1 MINRNNIFPASDWFD
16 ENFFGEFLYSNLN
29 IIEQFNVQKHTI
41 GEENISSRVLNHW
54 YEMGIITDDREN
66 KKSWKKFSVSELV
79 WIRIVLKLRNF
90 GLDLKRIKQVKEQIH
105 IYSNDKSISKCP
117 LLDFYILVAI
127 STSIPIKFIV
137 FESGKA
143 EIVRQQDIDIANQLT
158 LLKEDFISIDLNKL
172 LDNMFTKKT
181 IRADYFYYTKSEK
194 ETQHSKTDIEQEI
207 FNSLYLEEVKS
218 FSVNITKDGNLLVR
232 KERFTTSKKE
242 MESMLNKLDYAEG
255 STVKKGKI
263 KFHKIKEQ
271 KIIKKIKGR
280 PHKGSC

>member
-1 MINRNNIFPASDWFD
+1 MIEKNNVFAASDWFD
-16 ENFFGEFLYSNLN
+16 ENFFGEFLHSNLN
-29 IIEQFNVQKHTI
+29 IIEQFNFQKHTI

-66 KKSWKKFSVSELV
+66 KKRWKKFSVSEIV

-105 IYSNDKSISKCP
+105 LYSNKESFSKCP

-127 STSIPIKFIV
+127 SSNIPIKFIV
-137 FESGKA
+137 FESGQA
-143 EIVRQQDIDIANQLT
+143 EIVRQQDIDIANQLA

-181 IRADYFYYTKSEK
+181 IRADYFYYTKSHK
-194 ETQHSKTDIEQEI
+194 ETKHSKTDIEQEI

-218 FSVNITKDGNLLVR
+218 FSVNITKDGNFLVK
-232 KERFTTSKKE
+232 KERFTDSKKE
-242 MESMLNKLDYAEG
+242 MESMLNKLDYAEV

-263 KFHKIKEQ
+263 KYHKIEEQ
-271 KIIKKIKGR
+271 KRIKK
-280 PHKGSC
+280 

>member
-1 MINRNNIFPASDWFD
+1 MIERNNVFAASDWFD
-16 ENFFGEFLYSNLN
+16 ENFFGEFLHSNLN
-29 IIEQFNVQKHTI
+29 IIEQFNIQKHTI

-79 WIRIVLKLRNF
+79 WIRIVLKLRSF

-105 IYSNDKSISKCP
+105 LYSNKESFCKCP

-127 STSIPIKFIV
+127 SSSIPIKFIV
-137 FESGKA
+137 FESGQA
-143 EIVRQQDIDIANQLT
+143 EIVRQQDIDIANQLA
-158 LLKEDFISIDLNKL
+158 LIKEDFISIDLNKL
-172 LDNMFTKKT
+172 LNNMFTKKT
-181 IRADYFYYTKSEK
+181 IRADYFYYTKPEK
-194 ETQHSKTDIEQEI
+194 DTQHSKTDIEQEI

-218 FSVNITKDGNLLVR
+218 FSVNITKDGNFLVK
-232 KERFTTSKKE
+232 KERFTDSKKE

-263 KFHKIKEQ
+263 KFEEFSLLFRK
-271 KIIKKIKGR
+271 
-280 PHKGSC
+280 

>member
-1 MINRNNIFPASDWFD
+1 MIAIIQQKNNSFPASDWFD

-54 YEMGIITDDREN
+54 YDMGIITDDREN

-105 IYSNDKSISKCP
+105 LYSNAGSFSKCP

-127 STSIPIKFIV
+127 SSSIPIKFIV
-137 FESGKA
+137 FESGQA
-143 EIVRQQDIDIANQLT
+143 EIVRQQDIDIANQLA

-181 IRADYFYYTKSEK
+181 IRADYFYYTKPNE
-194 ETQHSKTDIEQEI
+194 ETQYSKKDIEQEI

-218 FSVNITKDGNLLVR
+218 FSVNITKDGNFLVK
-232 KERFTTSKKE
+232 KERFTDSKKE

-255 STVKKGKI
+255 STVKKGKN
-263 KFHKIKEQ
+263 KYHKIKEQ
-271 KIIKKIKGR
+271 KRIKK
-280 PHKGSC
+280 

>member
-1 MINRNNIFPASDWFD
+1 MVERNNVFAASDWFD
-16 ENFFGEFLYSNLN
+16 VNFFGKFLHSNLN

-79 WIRIVLKLRNF
+79 WVRIVLKLRNF

-105 IYSNDKSISKCP
+105 LYSNRESFCKCP

-127 STSIPIKFIV
+127 SSSIPIKFIV
-137 FESGKA
+137 FESGQA
-143 EIVRQQDIDIANQLT
+143 EIVRQQDIDIANQLA

-181 IRADYFYYTKSEK
+181 IRADYFNY
-194 ETQHSKTDIEQEI
+194 SKTNIEKEI
-207 FNSLYLEEVKS
+207 FNSFYLEEIKS
-218 FSVNITKDGNLLVR
+218 FSVKITKGDKFLVKKDR
-232 KERFTTSKKE
+232 ITSSKKE
-242 MESMLNKLDYAEG
+242 MESLLNKLEYAEG
-255 STVKKGKI
+255 STIKKGNI
-263 KFHKIKEQ
+263 KYHKIEEQ
-271 KIIKKIKGR
+271 KRIIK
-280 PHKGSC
+280 